1 MTGHFYGI
9 TSLYEHT
16 SQHTTDTLSNCHL
29 CQRPNCRRNNKALL
43 YKIALLRG
51 FGAHLLCNR
60 ALLRC
65 DRAVLTH
72 ISEKR
77 APISTPE
84 QYTALQCNTL
94 QYTTI
99 HCNTLQYT
107 AIHCNTLQYTAIHC
121 NTLQHTSEKRA
132 PISTTSPSKQIIA
145 LRKGGGCE
153 PVFIAV
159 HTMITYDDKNTI
171 RSGLRSGLSTFLL
184 FYCRKVEK

>member
-51 FGAHLLCNR
+51 VRAHLLCNR

-72 ISEKR
+72 I
-77 APISTPE
+77 
-84 QYTALQCNTL
+84 
-94 QYTTI
+94 
-99 HCNTLQYT
+99 
-107 AIHCNTLQYTAIHC
+107 
-121 NTLQHTSEKRA
+121 SEKRA

>member
-1 MTGHFYGI
+1 MKTKSFRVKGLFRSMTGHFYGI
-9 TSLYEHT
+9 KSLYEHT

-107 AIHCNTLQYTAIHC
+107 AIHCNTLQYTATHC
-121 NTLQHTSEKRA
+121 NTPVRRGLPSAPPARPNKSSLCGRGEGANQSSLQ
-132 PISTTSPSKQIIA
+132 
-145 LRKGGGCE
+145 C
-153 PVFIAV
+153 
-159 HTMITYDDKNTI
+159 I
-171 RSGLRSGLSTFLL
+171 R
-184 FYCRKVEK
+184 